1 MEPSVNKK
9 GKYFLIYFS
18 MRFSLYLAN
27 SSDSFTFSSKK
38 HNLPQN
44 LFMPTVALSIDN
56 RIAIQEGILGGQ
68 PHIVNRRIRVKDI
81 VQWYDLL
88 NLNADEIAATYEL
101 ELADVFAAL
110 AYYHLNRVV
119 LQQIWAQDEKIV
131 EELRNKMPSK
141 VKPGMNG

>member
-1 MEPSVNKK
+1 
-9 GKYFLIYFS
+9 

>member
-1 MEPSVNKK
+1 
-9 GKYFLIYFS
+9 
-18 MRFSLYLAN
+18 
-27 SSDSFTFSSKK
+27 
-38 HNLPQN
+38 
-44 LFMPTVALSIDN
+44 MPTVALSIDN

>member
-1 MEPSVNKK
+1 MQH
-9 GKYFLIYFS
+9 I
-18 MRFSLYLAN
+18 SLSLDGSIRKQKRKIIFEFIFQHLFVVPN
-27 SSDSFTFSSKK
+27 SNQSHFTFSSKN

-44 LFMPTVALSIDN
+44 LFMSTVALSIDN

-88 NLNADEIAATYEL
+88 NMNADEIAAMYEL

-110 AYYHLNRVV
+110 AYYHLNRVA
-119 LQQIWAQDEKIV
+119 LQQIWAQDEKMV
-131 EELRNKMPSK
+131 EELRDKMQS
-141 VKPGMNG
+141 